1 MDMKFN
7 IKIPILLFIL
17 ILVGSC
23 SIASSSFVLF
33 SFEDEQEFSTLR
45 AETGAAEMS
54 DLFSIM
60 VITLFVFISTKTQV
74 YSWASSSNQLPY
86 INGRLV

>member
-33 SFEDEQEFSTLR
+33 SFEDEQEFST
-45 AETGAAEMS
+45 
-54 DLFSIM
+54 
-60 VITLFVFISTKTQV
+60 
-74 YSWASSSNQLPY
+74 
-86 INGRLV
+86 